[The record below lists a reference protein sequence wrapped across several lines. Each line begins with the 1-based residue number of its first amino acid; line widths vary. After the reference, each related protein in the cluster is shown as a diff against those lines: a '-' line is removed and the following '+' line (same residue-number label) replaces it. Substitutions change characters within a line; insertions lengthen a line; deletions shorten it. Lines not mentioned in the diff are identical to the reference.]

1 MSPTL
6 QVAAFTL
13 PAVAVAAIAA
23 GFASWR
29 PPGPKLTSA
38 IQHLAAGIVFA
49 AAALELLPKEREG
62 AAVPVAL
69 GFAIGLALMLGL
81 RVFANRIET
90 RDSAGDLPVGLILIT
105 GMDLVVDG
113 VVLGIAFAAGEQ
125 TGVLLSVALTLE
137 VLFLSLAVSAAM
149 SRAGASKML
158 TLMTPAALAAF
169 LAVAAMLSRHF
180 LGGLSPFMFTVLLG
194 AGTVALLYLVVEE
207 LLVEVHEVKET
218 HWATAAF
225 FIGFLAF
232 LLVEM
237 AVAAAG

>member
-13 PAVAVAAIAA
+13 PAVAVAAIAS

-81 RVFANRIET
+81 REFADRIEP
-90 RDSAGDLPVGLILIT
+90 RGSESALPVGLILIT
-105 GMDLVVDG
+105 GIDLVVDG

-137 VLFLSLAVSAAM
+137 VLFLSLAVSVAM
-149 SRAGASKML
+149 SRAGASKAL
-158 TLMTPAALAAF
+158 TLVTPAALAAL
-169 LAVAAMLSRHF
+169 LAVAAMLSRYF
-180 LGGLSPFMFTVLLG
+180 LGGLSPFGFTLLLG

-207 LLVEVHEVKET
+207 LLVEAHEVKET

-225 FIGFLAF
+225 FVGFLAF

-237 AVAAAG
+237 AVEG